1 MKQLAQQEGLSGG
14 MVHFALEK
22 SSFVYCALKNV
33 TPIIQGE
40 VAEWSKAHAWKA
52 CIPQKGIGGSN
63 PPLSALFAFNQTK
76 TKPRSNMKWLVL
88 SLFFIQA
95 WAFTPQVHASVAQ
108 DAVSKQLLAQNN
120 QPTTEDVKAEEE
132 AQQKRSGHA
141 IIKEKFI
148 EGDYRFMTPV
158 LICLILGLAVAIQR
172 IIVLNLKTVNSRKL
186 IKDLEGMLQNGKVDQ
201 AQEYCRKKPGPVAS
215 VCYQALNRKDEGIDI
230 VEKSIVSYGSVQMG
244 LLEKGLVWVSL
255 FISLSP
261 MLGFMGTVIGMI
273 GAFDAIEAAGDI
285 SPSLVAGGIKVALLT
300 TVAGLIVAIILQ
312 IFYNYLVSKIDALV
326 NDMEDSSI
334 SLVDMLVKYN
344 VVSNN
349 NK

>member
-1 MKQLAQQEGLSGG
+1 MTCITANRLRRGGRVVEG
-14 MVHFALEK
+14 ARLESVYTPK
-22 SSFVYCALKNV
+22 GYRGFESPSLRSSQ
-33 TPIIQGE
+33 P
-40 VAEWSKAHAWKA
+40 
-52 CIPQKGIGGSN
+52 
-63 PPLSALFAFNQTK
+63 K
-76 TKPRSNMKWLVL
+76 TFKFFRDMKWLVL
-88 SLFFIQA
+88 SLLFIQSF
-95 WAFTPQVHASVAQ
+95 AFTREAKALHQAESGATY
-108 DAVSKQLLAQNN
+108 QLLAQKEA
-120 QPTTEDVKAEEE
+120 PTTEDVAAEE
-132 AQQKRSGHA
+132 AQQQQQSGHA

-158 LICLILGLAVAIQR
+158 LICLIIGLAVAIQR
-172 IIVLNLKTVNSRKL
+172 IIVLNLKTVNSSKL
-186 IKDLEGMLQNGKVDQ
+186 IQELEGLLKNGNVDQ

-215 VCYQALNRKDEGIDI
+215 VCYQALNRKEEGIDI

-244 LLEKGLVWVSL
+244 LLEKGLIWVSL

-349 NK
+349 K